1 MQMIILTRCV
11 LYESS
16 DGFEEVSMIN
26 IFVSMQCDI
35 FDVRFKHCQS
45 HKEN

>member
-26 IFVSMQCDI
+26 IFVFMQCKL
-35 FDVRFKHCQS
+35 FDVRFKHFQS
-45 HKEN
+45 HEEN